1 MLLDTNDLVQLR
13 IAVQGEWEPGTWR
26 AISEHIGPGKV
37 FVDVGA
43 HVGYFSLKAAK
54 AVGPQGRVL
63 AVEPNPETL
72 KVLRANVE
80 ANRDAMITVY
90 PVACSESDG
99 FLDLFAAARANTG
112 ASSLSKANAMH
123 YGPVVNSYHVP
134 TRRLD
139 DLVRDSGVTRVD
151 FVKIDVEGAELLV
164 LKGAVATLDK
174 FHPVLTIEMEPEQL
188 KSMGATTDDVKQLLS
203 AHGYALRHTYGSE
216 NNNSEFAYTG
226 AAQPASK

>member
-1 MLLDTNDLVQLR
+1 MLLDIDDLVQRR
-13 IAVQGEWEPGTWR
+13 IVAVGEWEPETWR
-26 AISEHIGPGKV
+26 AMSEHIGPGKV
-37 FVDVGA
+37 FIDVGA
-43 HVGYFSLKAAK
+43 HIGYFSLKAAK
-54 AVGPQGRVL
+54 AVGSHGRVL

-80 ANRDAMITVY
+80 ANRDTMVTVY

-112 ASSLSKANAMH
+112 ASSLAKANAMH
-123 YGPVVNSYHVP
+123 FGSVVNSYHVP

-164 LKGAVATLDK
+164 LKGAGATLDR
-174 FHPVLTIEMEPEQL
+174 FHPVLTIEMEPKQL
-188 KSMGATTDDVKQLLS
+188 KSMGATTDEVKKLLRD
-203 AHGYALRHTYGSE
+203 HGYTLRHTYGSE
-216 NNNSEFAYTG
+216 NNNSEFVYTE
-226 AAQPASK
+226 AAQPATK